1 MQQYEKDYF
10 NKLKLE
16 LTLLKVN
23 WNALKSNPPCEKS
36 IHTGFENVFK
46 IIKKWEEKMQNL
58 HFTIRIG
65 RTGKTTKHFYPLFD
79 VCNEGA

>member
-46 IIKKWEEKMQNL
+46 IIKKWEEKNAKLALYYQHWKDRKDN
-58 HFTIRIG
+58 
-65 RTGKTTKHFYPLFD
+65 KTFLSSI
-79 VCNEGA
+79 